1 MIQVDRNYP
10 VLALAQRIWGKRKRL
25 KLCGVVRDHYGLSW
39 LVIGRMR
46 NPKRRNGFFLLAA
59 GLRVPLDVAIDRSK
73 DFEFVDVDEEAV
85 ARVWLQYRYSKNGQV
100 VHKVSLILPNGEPV
114 LYA

>member
-1 MIQVDRNYP
+1 MIQVDRDYP
-10 VLALAQRIWGKRKRL
+10 VLALAQRIWGRRKRR
-25 KLCGVVRDHYGLSW
+25 KLCGVVRDHHGLSW

-59 GLRVPLDVAIDRSK
+59 GLRVPIDVAIDRSK
-73 DFEFVDVDEEAV
+73 DFEFVDVDEEPV
-85 ARVWLQYRYSKNGQV
+85 ARIWLQYRLCRHGQV